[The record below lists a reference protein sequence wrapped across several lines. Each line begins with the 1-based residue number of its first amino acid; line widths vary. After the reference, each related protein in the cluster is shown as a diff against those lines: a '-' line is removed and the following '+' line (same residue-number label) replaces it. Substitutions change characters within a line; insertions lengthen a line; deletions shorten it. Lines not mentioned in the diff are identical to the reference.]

1 MPELVVSINAGLAGQ
16 GAIAIGNVVGS
27 NIFNIAATLGV
38 AALISPMRVKL
49 QIIRLD
55 APVMIIT
62 SLLFLGFFRD
72 GRISRVEGGLF
83 ILGLLLYTG
92 GNLYLARKEM
102 ASAYTLD
109 PAYPGI
115 PRNTAPL
122 WLNLLLIAGGFGL
135 LIVGANLLVKGAVAF
150 ARLMGVS
157 EAVIG
162 LTIIA
167 AGTSL
172 PELATSVVA
181 AFKREA
187 DIAIGNIIGSNIFNI
202 LCILGVSASIT
213 PLEGAGI
220 RLIDLLVMLGMAILL
235 LPIMKTDFLL
245 DRKEGLVLVAGY
257 AGYVLSLLL

>member
-1 MPELVVSINAGLAGQ
+1 
-16 GAIAIGNVVGS
+16 
-27 NIFNIAATLGV
+27 
-38 AALISPMRVKL
+38 
-49 QIIRLD
+49 
-55 APVMIIT
+55 
-62 SLLFLGFFRD
+62 
-72 GRISRVEGGLF
+72 
-83 ILGLLLYTG
+83 
-92 GNLYLARKEM
+92 
-102 ASAYTLD
+102 
-109 PAYPGI
+109 
-115 PRNTAPL
+115 
-122 WLNLLLIAGGFGL
+122 NLLLIAGGFGL

-245 DRKEGLVLVAGY
+245 DRKEGLVLLAGY